1 LRSKLNYTE
10 AVTVLI
16 VILIGIIIGI
26 SVYNNEDIIVLKTV
40 NDVKI
45 EDTIIEDSNKTE
57 IIVDSDV
64 INNKDQESESGNGEA
79 KENNNEVIEEVT
91 NLPSPKFDL
100 FSIDSSGL
108 ATIAGKGLAGQDL
121 EIVLDGQVIAVVIP
135 DDNGEFAIILDL
147 GISNN
152 PRSLVLRSRHKD
164 GREIVSD
171 ETVLIT
177 PILETDEQDKNIIV
191 AEDSSD
197 ANSDKPKV
205 DENNNADEPKVDENN
220 NADEPK
226 VDEDNNADEPKKVD
240 ENNNA
245 DEKEDATK
253 TNEGNKKETV
263 ESNELDT
270 SNVSVAIVSS
280 KDLKVISPAVQK
292 NAPRVSDVIIDA
304 ISYDA
309 EGEVLLSGRGVE
321 DQHIRIYVDNKPIKT
336 RSIEADGTW
345 SMDLQE
351 IDAGVYILRIDQ
363 LDSDG
368 VVTSR
373 TETPFQKE
381 TTEVAKKMAALA
393 NNEVTDST
401 PRIGIGLSTVIIQPG
416 YTLWAVA
423 RKTYGFGIQYVRI
436 YHANK
441 DQIRD
446 PDLIYPGQIFKLPE

>member
-1 LRSKLNYTE
+1 MRSKLNYTE

-57 IIVDSDV
+57 IIVDSDA
-64 INNKDQESESGNGEA
+64 INNKDVESENGNGEV
-79 KENNNEVIEEVT
+79 KENNNEVVEEVT

-147 GISNN
+147 GISNK

-164 GREIVSD
+164 GREVVSD

-191 AEDSSD
+191 AEESSD

-205 DENNNADEPKVDENN
+205 EENNHEDEQQKNIIVAEESSDTVLDEPKVDENN
-220 NADEPK
+220 
-226 VDEDNNADEPKKVD
+226 DEDTIEINSLN
-240 ENNNA
+240 
-245 DEKEDATK
+245 K
-253 TNEGNKKETV
+253 TETV
-263 ESNELDT
+263 ESKELDT

-280 KDLKVISPAVQK
+280 KDLKVISPAVQT
-292 NAPRVSDVIIDA
+292 NAPKVSDVIIDA

-309 EGEVLLSGRGVE
+309 EGEVLLSGRGVV
-321 DQHIRIYVDNKPIKT
+321 DQHIRIYVDNKPVKT

-381 TTEVAKKMAALA
+381 TNQVAKQMAALA
-393 NNEVTDST
+393 NNEVADST
-401 PRIGIGLSTVIIQPG
+401 PQIGIGLSTVIIQPG

>member
-1 LRSKLNYTE
+1 MRSKLNYTE

-45 EDTIIEDSNKTE
+45 DDTIIEDSNKTE
-57 IIVDSDV
+57 IIVDSDA
-64 INNKDQESESGNGEA
+64 INNKDVEYEIGSGEV
-79 KENNNEVIEEVT
+79 KENNNEVVEEVT

-147 GISNN
+147 GISNK

-164 GREIVSD
+164 GREVVSD

-191 AEDSSD
+191 AEESSD

-205 DENNNADEPKVDENN
+205 EENNHEDEQQKNIIVAEESSDTVLDEPKVDENN
-220 NADEPK
+220 
-226 VDEDNNADEPKKVD
+226 DEDTIEINSLNN
-240 ENNNA
+240 
-245 DEKEDATK
+245 T
-253 TNEGNKKETV
+253 ETL
-263 ESNELDT
+263 ESKELDT

-280 KDLKVISPAVQK
+280 KDLKVISPAVQT
-292 NAPRVSDVIIDA
+292 NAPKVSDVIIDA

-309 EGEVLLSGRGVE
+309 EGEVLLSGRGVV
-321 DQHIRIYVDNKPIKT
+321 DQHIRIYVDNKPVKT

-381 TTEVAKKMAALA
+381 TNQVAKQMAALA
-393 NNEVTDST
+393 NNEVADST
-401 PRIGIGLSTVIIQPG
+401 PQIGIGLSTVIIQPG

-423 RKTYGFGIQYVRI
+423 RKTYGFGMQYVRI

>member
-1 LRSKLNYTE
+1 LRNKLNYTE

-16 VILIGIIIGI
+16 VILIGIIIGF
-26 SVYNNEDIIVLKTV
+26 SVYNNDETTVLKIL
-40 NDVKI
+40 NDVTI
-45 EDTIIEDSNKTE
+45 EDKVIEDGDKAE
-57 IIVDSDV
+57 ITVDSKA
-64 INNKDQESESGNGEA
+64 INNENVEAESVNVKA
-79 KENNNEVIEEVT
+79 KENSNEVIDEVT
-91 NLPSPKFDL
+91 DLPFPQFDL

-121 EIVLDGQVIAVVIP
+121 EIVLDGQVIAAVIP
-135 DDNGEFAIILDL
+135 DKNGEFAIILDL
-147 GISNN
+147 GISNK
-152 PRSLVLRSRHKD
+152 PRSLILRSRHRD
-164 GREIVSD
+164 GREAVS
-171 ETVLIT
+171 EEIVLIT

-191 AEDSSD
+191 AEESSVV
-197 ANSDKPKV
+197 NLDKSTV
-205 DENNNADEPKVDENN
+205 DENNNEDEQ
-220 NADEPK
+220 
-226 VDEDNNADEPKKVD
+226 
-240 ENNNA
+240 
-245 DEKEDATK
+245 EDATK
-253 TNEGNKKETV
+253 INTVNKKETV
-263 ESNELDT
+263 QSNELDS

-304 ISYDA
+304 ISYDT

-381 TTEVAKKMAALA
+381 TSEIAKQMAALA
-393 NNEVTDST
+393 NSEVTDSA
-401 PRIGIGLSTVIIQPG
+401 PRIGIGLSTVVIQPG

-423 RKTYGFGIQYVRI
+423 RKTYGFGMQYVRI

>member
-1 LRSKLNYTE
+1 MEYEN
-10 AVTVLI
+10 
-16 VILIGIIIGI
+16 G
-26 SVYNNEDIIVLKTV
+26 
-40 NDVKI
+40 
-45 EDTIIEDSNKTE
+45 
-57 IIVDSDV
+57 
-64 INNKDQESESGNGEA
+64 SGEV
-79 KENNNEVIEEVT
+79 KENNNEVVEEVT

-147 GISNN
+147 GISNK

-164 GREIVSD
+164 GREVVSD

-191 AEDSSD
+191 AEESSD
-197 ANSDKPKV
+197 TVLDKPKV
-205 DENNNADEPKVDENN
+205 DENN
-220 NADEPK
+220 
-226 VDEDNNADEPKKVD
+226 DEDTIEINSLNN
-240 ENNNA
+240 
-245 DEKEDATK
+245 T
-253 TNEGNKKETV
+253 ETV
-263 ESNELDT
+263 ESKELDT

-280 KDLKVISPAVQK
+280 KDLKVISPAVQTNDPK
-292 NAPRVSDVIIDA
+292 VSDVIIDA

-309 EGEVLLSGRGVE
+309 EGEVLLSGRGVV
-321 DQHIRIYVDNKPIKT
+321 DQHIRIYVDNKPVKT

-381 TTEVAKKMAALA
+381 TNQVAKQMAALA
-393 NNEVTDST
+393 NNEVADST
-401 PRIGIGLSTVIIQPG
+401 PQIGIGLSTVIIQPG

>member
-1 LRSKLNYTE
+1 LRNKLNYTE

-16 VILIGIIIGI
+16 VILIGIIIGF
-26 SVYNNEDIIVLKTV
+26 SVYNNDEVTVLKTL
-40 NDVKI
+40 NDVTI
-45 EDTIIEDSNKTE
+45 EDKVIEDGNKAE
-57 IIVDSDV
+57 ITVDSKA
-64 INNKDQESESGNGEA
+64 INNENVEAESVNVKA
-79 KENNNEVIEEVT
+79 KENSNEVIEEVT
-91 NLPSPKFDL
+91 DLPFPQFDL
-100 FSIDSSGL
+100 FSIDLSGL
-108 ATIAGKGLAGQDL
+108 ATIAGKGLAGL
-121 EIVLDGQVIAVVIP
+121 I
-135 DDNGEFAIILDL
+135 
-147 GISNN
+147 
-152 PRSLVLRSRHKD
+152 LRSRHRD
-164 GREIVSD
+164 GREAVS
-171 ETVLIT
+171 EEIVLIT

-191 AEDSSD
+191 AEESSVV
-197 ANSDKPKV
+197 NLDKSKV
-205 DENNNADEPKVDENN
+205 DENNNEDEQ
-220 NADEPK
+220 
-226 VDEDNNADEPKKVD
+226 
-240 ENNNA
+240 
-245 DEKEDATK
+245 EDATK
-253 TNEGNKKETV
+253 INTVNKKETI

-280 KDLKVISPAVQK
+280 KDLKVISPALQK

-304 ISYDA
+304 ISYDT

-381 TTEVAKKMAALA
+381 TSEIAKQMAALA
-393 NNEVTDST
+393 NSEVTDSA
-401 PRIGIGLSTVIIQPG
+401 PRIGIGLSTVVIQPG

-423 RKTYGFGIQYVRI
+423 RKTYGFGMQYVRI

>member
-1 LRSKLNYTE
+1 MRSKLNYTE

-16 VILIGIIIGI
+16 VVLIGIIIGI

-57 IIVDSDV
+57 IIVDSDA
-64 INNKDQESESGNGEA
+64 INNKDVESENGNGEV
-79 KENNNEVIEEVT
+79 KENNNEVVEEVT

-147 GISNN
+147 GISNK

-164 GREIVSD
+164 GREVVSD

-191 AEDSSD
+191 AEESSD
-197 ANSDKPKV
+197 ANPDKPKVEENNDEDEQHKNIIVAEESSDTVLDKPKV
-205 DENNNADEPKVDENN
+205 DENN
-220 NADEPK
+220 
-226 VDEDNNADEPKKVD
+226 DEDTIEINSLN
-240 ENNNA
+240 
-245 DEKEDATK
+245 K
-253 TNEGNKKETV
+253 TETV
-263 ESNELDT
+263 ESKELDT

-280 KDLKVISPAVQK
+280 KDLKVISPAVQT
-292 NAPRVSDVIIDA
+292 NAPKVSDVIIDA

-309 EGEVLLSGRGVE
+309 EGEVLLSGRGVV
-321 DQHIRIYVDNKPIKT
+321 DQHIRIYVDNKPVKT

-381 TTEVAKKMAALA
+381 TNQVAKQMAALA
-393 NNEVTDST
+393 NNEVADST
-401 PRIGIGLSTVIIQPG
+401 PQIGIGLSTVIIQPG

>member
-1 LRSKLNYTE
+1 MRSKLNYTE

-57 IIVDSDV
+57 IIVDSDA
-64 INNKDQESESGNGEA
+64 INNKDVESENGSGEV
-79 KENNNEVIEEVT
+79 KENNNEVVEEVT

-147 GISNN
+147 GISNK

-164 GREIVSD
+164 GREVVSD

-191 AEDSSD
+191 AEESSD
-197 ANSDKPKV
+197 TV
-205 DENNNADEPKVDENN
+205 LDEPKVDENN
-220 NADEPK
+220 
-226 VDEDNNADEPKKVD
+226 DEDTIEINSLN
-240 ENNNA
+240 
-245 DEKEDATK
+245 K
-253 TNEGNKKETV
+253 TETV
-263 ESNELDT
+263 ESKELDT

-280 KDLKVISPAVQK
+280 KDLKVISPAVQT
-292 NAPRVSDVIIDA
+292 NAPKVSDVIIDA

-309 EGEVLLSGRGVE
+309 EGEVLLSGRGVV
-321 DQHIRIYVDNKPIKT
+321 DQHIRIYVDNKPVKT

-381 TTEVAKKMAALA
+381 TNQVAKQMAALA
-393 NNEVTDST
+393 NNEVADST
-401 PRIGIGLSTVIIQPG
+401 PQIGIGLSTVIIQPG

>member
-1 LRSKLNYTE
+1 MRSKLNYTE

-152 PRSLVLRSRHKD
+152 PRSLVLRSSLKD

-191 AEDSSD
+191 AEESSD
-197 ANSDKPKV
+197 TVLDKPKV
-205 DENNNADEPKVDENN
+205 DENNDE
-220 NADEPK
+220 
-226 VDEDNNADEPKKVD
+226 
-240 ENNNA
+240 
-245 DEKEDATK
+245 DEKEDAAKINSLNK
-253 TNEGNKKETV
+253 TETV
-263 ESNELDT
+263 ESKELDT

-280 KDLKVISPAVQK
+280 KDLKVISPAVQT
-292 NAPRVSDVIIDA
+292 NAPKVSDVIIDA

-321 DQHIRIYVDNKPIKT
+321 DQHIRIYVDNKPVKT

-381 TTEVAKKMAALA
+381 TNQVAKQMAALA
-393 NNEVTDST
+393 NNEVADST
-401 PRIGIGLSTVIIQPG
+401 PQIGIGLSTVIIQPG

>member
-1 LRSKLNYTE
+1 MRSKLNYTE

-45 EDTIIEDSNKTE
+45 EDTIIEDDNKTE
-57 IIVDSDV
+57 IIMDSDA

-152 PRSLVLRSRHKD
+152 PRSLVLRSSLKD

-205 DENNNADEPKVDENN
+205 DENNNADE
-220 NADEPK
+220 
-226 VDEDNNADEPKKVD
+226 
-240 ENNNA
+240 
-245 DEKEDATK
+245 KEDATK
-253 TNEGNKKETV
+253 TNEVNKKETV

-321 DQHIRIYVDNKPIKT
+321 DQHIRIYVDNKPVKT

-381 TTEVAKKMAALA
+381 TNQVAKQMAALA
-393 NNEVTDST
+393 NNEVADST
-401 PRIGIGLSTVIIQPG
+401 PQIGIGLSTVIIQPG

>member
-1 LRSKLNYTE
+1 MRSKLNYTE

-45 EDTIIEDSNKTE
+45 DDTIIEDSNKTE
-57 IIVDSDV
+57 IIVDSDA
-64 INNKDQESESGNGEA
+64 INNKDVESENGSGEV
-79 KENNNEVIEEVT
+79 KENNNEVVEEVT

-147 GISNN
+147 GISNK

-164 GREIVSD
+164 GREVVSD

-177 PILETDEQDKNIIV
+177 PILVTDEQDKNIIV
-191 AEDSSD
+191 AEESSD

-205 DENNNADEPKVDENN
+205 EENNHEDEQQKNIIVAEESSDTVLDEPKVDENN
-220 NADEPK
+220 
-226 VDEDNNADEPKKVD
+226 DEDTIEINSLNN
-240 ENNNA
+240 
-245 DEKEDATK
+245 T
-253 TNEGNKKETV
+253 ETL
-263 ESNELDT
+263 ESKELDT

-280 KDLKVISPAVQK
+280 KDLKVISPAVQT
-292 NAPRVSDVIIDA
+292 NAPKVSDVIIDA

-309 EGEVLLSGRGVE
+309 EGEVLLSGRGVV
-321 DQHIRIYVDNKPIKT
+321 DQHIRIYVDNKPVKT

-381 TTEVAKKMAALA
+381 TNQVAKQMAALA
-393 NNEVTDST
+393 NNEVADST
-401 PRIGIGLSTVIIQPG
+401 PQIGIGLSTVIIQPG

-423 RKTYGFGIQYVRI
+423 RKTYGFGMQYVRI

>member
-1 LRSKLNYTE
+1 MRSKLNYTE

-16 VILIGIIIGI
+16 VILIGIIICI

-45 EDTIIEDSNKTE
+45 DDTIIEDSNKTE
-57 IIVDSDV
+57 IMVDSDA
-64 INNKDQESESGNGEA
+64 INNKDVESENGSGEV
-79 KENNNEVIEEVT
+79 KENNNEVVEEVT

-147 GISNN
+147 GISNK

-164 GREIVSD
+164 GREVVSD

-191 AEDSSD
+191 AEESSD

-205 DENNNADEPKVDENN
+205 EENNHEDEQQKNIIVAEESSDTVLDKPKVDENN
-220 NADEPK
+220 
-226 VDEDNNADEPKKVD
+226 DEDTIEINSLN
-240 ENNNA
+240 
-245 DEKEDATK
+245 K
-253 TNEGNKKETV
+253 TETV
-263 ESNELDT
+263 ESKELDT

-280 KDLKVISPAVQK
+280 KDLKVISPAVQT
-292 NAPRVSDVIIDA
+292 NAPKVSDVIIDA

-309 EGEVLLSGRGVE
+309 EGEVLLSGRGVV
-321 DQHIRIYVDNKPIKT
+321 DQHIRIYVDNKPVKT

-381 TTEVAKKMAALA
+381 TNQVAKQMAALA
-393 NNEVTDST
+393 NNEVADST
-401 PRIGIGLSTVIIQPG
+401 PQIGIGLSTVIIQPG

>member
-1 LRSKLNYTE
+1 MRSKLNYTE

-57 IIVDSDV
+57 IIVDSDA
-64 INNKDQESESGNGEA
+64 INNKDVESENGNGEV
-79 KENNNEVIEEVT
+79 KENNNEVVEEVT

-121 EIVLDGQVIAVVIP
+121 EIVLGGQVIAVVIP

-147 GISNN
+147 GISNK

-164 GREIVSD
+164 GREVVSD

-191 AEDSSD
+191 AEESSD
-197 ANSDKPKV
+197 ANSDKSKVEENNDEDEQHKNIIVAEESSDTVLDKPKV
-205 DENNNADEPKVDENN
+205 DENN
-220 NADEPK
+220 
-226 VDEDNNADEPKKVD
+226 DEDTIEINSLN
-240 ENNNA
+240 
-245 DEKEDATK
+245 K
-253 TNEGNKKETV
+253 TETV
-263 ESNELDT
+263 ESKELDT

-280 KDLKVISPAVQK
+280 KDLKVISPAVQT
-292 NAPRVSDVIIDA
+292 NAPKVSDVIIDA

-309 EGEVLLSGRGVE
+309 EGEVLLSGRGVV
-321 DQHIRIYVDNKPIKT
+321 DQHIRIYVDNKPVKT

-381 TTEVAKKMAALA
+381 TNQVAKQMAALA
-393 NNEVTDST
+393 NNEVADST
-401 PRIGIGLSTVIIQPG
+401 PQIGIGLSTVIIQPG

>member
-1 LRSKLNYTE
+1 MRNKLNYTE

-16 VILIGIIIGI
+16 VILIGIIIGF
-26 SVYNNEDIIVLKTV
+26 SVYNNDETTVLKIL
-40 NDVKI
+40 NDVTI
-45 EDTIIEDSNKTE
+45 EDKVIEDGDKAE
-57 IIVDSDV
+57 ITVDSKA
-64 INNKDQESESGNGEA
+64 INNENVEAESVNVKA
-79 KENNNEVIEEVT
+79 KENSSEVIEEVT
-91 NLPSPKFDL
+91 DLPFTQFDL

-121 EIVLDGQVIAVVIP
+121 EIVLDGQVIAAVIP
-135 DDNGEFAIILDL
+135 DKNGEFAIILDL
-147 GISNN
+147 GISNK
-152 PRSLVLRSRHKD
+152 PRSLILRSRHRD
-164 GREIVSD
+164 GREAVS
-171 ETVLIT
+171 EEIVLIT

-191 AEDSSD
+191 AEESSVV
-197 ANSDKPKV
+197 NLDKSTV
-205 DENNNADEPKVDENN
+205 DENNNEDEQ
-220 NADEPK
+220 
-226 VDEDNNADEPKKVD
+226 
-240 ENNNA
+240 
-245 DEKEDATK
+245 EDATK
-253 TNEGNKKETV
+253 INTVNKKETV
-263 ESNELDT
+263 QSNELDS

-304 ISYDA
+304 ISYDT

-381 TTEVAKKMAALA
+381 TSEIAKQMAALA
-393 NNEVTDST
+393 NSEVTDSA
-401 PRIGIGLSTVIIQPG
+401 PRIGIGLSTVVIQPG

-423 RKTYGFGIQYVRI
+423 RKTYGFGMQYVRI

>member
-1 LRSKLNYTE
+1 MRSKLNYTE

-45 EDTIIEDSNKTE
+45 DDTIIEDSNKTE
-57 IIVDSDV
+57 MIVDSDD
-64 INNKDQESESGNGEA
+64 INNKDVESENGNGEV
-79 KENNNEVIEEVT
+79 KGNNNEVVEEVT

-147 GISNN
+147 GISNK

-164 GREIVSD
+164 GREVVSD

-191 AEDSSD
+191 AEESSD

-205 DENNNADEPKVDENN
+205 EENNHEDEQQKNIIVAEESSDTVLDEPKVDENN
-220 NADEPK
+220 
-226 VDEDNNADEPKKVD
+226 DEDTIEINSLN
-240 ENNNA
+240 
-245 DEKEDATK
+245 K
-253 TNEGNKKETV
+253 TETV
-263 ESNELDT
+263 ESKELDT

-280 KDLKVISPAVQK
+280 KDLKVISPAVQT
-292 NAPRVSDVIIDA
+292 NAPKVSDVIIDA

-309 EGEVLLSGRGVE
+309 EGEVLLSGRGVV
-321 DQHIRIYVDNKPIKT
+321 DQHIRIYVDNKPVKT

-381 TTEVAKKMAALA
+381 TNQVAKQMAALA
-393 NNEVTDST
+393 NNEVADST
-401 PRIGIGLSTVIIQPG
+401 PQIGIGLSTVIIQPG

>member
-1 LRSKLNYTE
+1 MRSKLNYTE

-57 IIVDSDV
+57 IIVDSDA
-64 INNKDQESESGNGEA
+64 INNKDVESESGNGEV
-79 KENNNEVIEEVT
+79 KENNNEVVEEVT

-147 GISNN
+147 GISNK

-164 GREIVSD
+164 GREVVSD

-191 AEDSSD
+191 AEESSD

-205 DENNNADEPKVDENN
+205 EENNHEDEQQKNIIVAEESSDTVLDEPKVDENN
-220 NADEPK
+220 
-226 VDEDNNADEPKKVD
+226 DEDTIEINSLNN
-240 ENNNA
+240 
-245 DEKEDATK
+245 T
-253 TNEGNKKETV
+253 ETL
-263 ESNELDT
+263 ESKELDT

-280 KDLKVISPAVQK
+280 KDLKVISPAVQT
-292 NAPRVSDVIIDA
+292 NAPKVSDVIIDA

-309 EGEVLLSGRGVE
+309 EGEVLLSGRGVV
-321 DQHIRIYVDNKPIKT
+321 DQHIRIYVDNKPVKT

-381 TTEVAKKMAALA
+381 TNQVAKQMAALA
-393 NNEVTDST
+393 NNEVADST
-401 PRIGIGLSTVIIQPG
+401 PQIGIGLSTVIIQPG

-423 RKTYGFGIQYVRI
+423 RKTYGFGMQYVRI

>member
-1 LRSKLNYTE
+1 MRSKLNYTE

-57 IIVDSDV
+57 IIVDSDA
-64 INNKDQESESGNGEA
+64 INNKDVESESGNGEV
-79 KENNNEVIEEVT
+79 KENNNEVVEEVT

-147 GISNN
+147 GISNK

-164 GREIVSD
+164 GREVVSD

-177 PILETDEQDKNIIV
+177 PILETDELDRNIIVAEESSDANPDKPKVEENNDEDEQHKNIIV
-191 AEDSSD
+191 AEESSD
-197 ANSDKPKV
+197 TVLDKPKV
-205 DENNNADEPKVDENN
+205 DENN
-220 NADEPK
+220 
-226 VDEDNNADEPKKVD
+226 DEDTIEINSLN
-240 ENNNA
+240 
-245 DEKEDATK
+245 K
-253 TNEGNKKETV
+253 TETV
-263 ESNELDT
+263 ESKELDT

-280 KDLKVISPAVQK
+280 KDLKVISPAVQT
-292 NAPRVSDVIIDA
+292 NAPKVSDVIIDA

-309 EGEVLLSGRGVE
+309 EGEVLLSGRGVV
-321 DQHIRIYVDNKPIKT
+321 DQHIRIYVDNKPVKT

-381 TTEVAKKMAALA
+381 TNQVAKQMAALA
-393 NNEVTDST
+393 NNEVADST
-401 PRIGIGLSTVIIQPG
+401 PQIGIGLSTVIIQPG

>member
-45 EDTIIEDSNKTE
+45 EDTIIEDDNKTE
-57 IIVDSDV
+57 IIMDSDA

-152 PRSLVLRSRHKD
+152 PRSLVLRSSLKD

-191 AEDSSD
+191 AEESSVV
-197 ANSDKPKV
+197 NLDKSKV
-205 DENNNADEPKVDENN
+205 DENNNEDEQ
-220 NADEPK
+220 
-226 VDEDNNADEPKKVD
+226 
-240 ENNNA
+240 
-245 DEKEDATK
+245 EDATK
-253 TNEGNKKETV
+253 INDGK
-263 ESNELDT
+263 
-270 SNVSVAIVSS
+270 
-280 KDLKVISPAVQK
+280 QK
-292 NAPRVSDVIIDA
+292 
-304 ISYDA
+304 
-309 EGEVLLSGRGVE
+309 
-321 DQHIRIYVDNKPIKT
+321 
-336 RSIEADGTW
+336 
-345 SMDLQE
+345 
-351 IDAGVYILRIDQ
+351 
-363 LDSDG
+363 
-368 VVTSR
+368 
-373 TETPFQKE
+373 
-381 TTEVAKKMAALA
+381 
-393 NNEVTDST
+393 
-401 PRIGIGLSTVIIQPG
+401 
-416 YTLWAVA
+416 
-423 RKTYGFGIQYVRI
+423 
-436 YHANK
+436 
-441 DQIRD
+441 RD
-446 PDLIYPGQIFKLPE
+446 C

>member
-1 LRSKLNYTE
+1 LRNKLNYTE

-16 VILIGIIIGI
+16 VILIGIIIGF
-26 SVYNNEDIIVLKTV
+26 SVYNNDETTVLKTL
-40 NDVKI
+40 NDVTI
-45 EDTIIEDSNKTE
+45 EDKVIEDGDKAE
-57 IIVDSDV
+57 ITVDSKA
-64 INNKDQESESGNGEA
+64 INNENVEAESVNVKA
-79 KENNNEVIEEVT
+79 KENSNEVIDEVT
-91 NLPSPKFDL
+91 DLPFPQFDL

-121 EIVLDGQVIAVVIP
+121 EIVLDGQVIAAVIP
-135 DDNGEFAIILDL
+135 DKNGEFAIILDL
-147 GISNN
+147 GISNK
-152 PRSLVLRSRHKD
+152 PRSLILRSRHRD
-164 GREIVSD
+164 GREAVS
-171 ETVLIT
+171 EEIVLIT

-191 AEDSSD
+191 AEESSVV
-197 ANSDKPKV
+197 NLDKSTV
-205 DENNNADEPKVDENN
+205 DENNNEDEQ
-220 NADEPK
+220 
-226 VDEDNNADEPKKVD
+226 
-240 ENNNA
+240 
-245 DEKEDATK
+245 EDATK
-253 TNEGNKKETV
+253 INTVNKKETV
-263 ESNELDT
+263 QSNELDS

-304 ISYDA
+304 ISYDT

-381 TTEVAKKMAALA
+381 TSEIAKQMAALA
-393 NNEVTDST
+393 NSEVTDSA
-401 PRIGIGLSTVIIQPG
+401 PRIGIGLSTVVIQPG

-423 RKTYGFGIQYVRI
+423 RKTYGFGMQYVRI

>member
-1 LRSKLNYTE
+1 MRSKLNYTE

-57 IIVDSDV
+57 IIVDSDA
-64 INNKDQESESGNGEA
+64 INNKDVEYENGSGEV
-79 KENNNEVIEEVT
+79 KENNNEVVEEVT

-147 GISNN
+147 GISNK

-164 GREIVSD
+164 GREVVSD

-191 AEDSSD
+191 AEESSD

-205 DENNNADEPKVDENN
+205 EENNHEDEQQKNIIVAEESSDTVLDEPKVDENN
-220 NADEPK
+220 
-226 VDEDNNADEPKKVD
+226 DEDTIEINSLN
-240 ENNNA
+240 
-245 DEKEDATK
+245 K
-253 TNEGNKKETV
+253 TETV
-263 ESNELDT
+263 ESEELDT

-280 KDLKVISPAVQK
+280 KDLKVISPAVQT
-292 NAPRVSDVIIDA
+292 NAPKVSDVIIDA

-309 EGEVLLSGRGVE
+309 EGEVLLSGRGVV
-321 DQHIRIYVDNKPIKT
+321 DQHIRIYVDNKPVKT

-381 TTEVAKKMAALA
+381 TNQVAKQMAALA
-393 NNEVTDST
+393 NNEVADST
-401 PRIGIGLSTVIIQPG
+401 PQIGIGLSTVIIQPG

-423 RKTYGFGIQYVRI
+423 RKTYGFGMQYVRI

>member
-1 LRSKLNYTE
+1 MRSKLNYTE

-57 IIVDSDV
+57 IIVDSDA
-64 INNKDQESESGNGEA
+64 INNKDVESENGNGEV
-79 KENNNEVIEEVT
+79 KENNNEVVEEVT

-147 GISNN
+147 GISNK

-164 GREIVSD
+164 GREVVSD

-191 AEDSSD
+191 AEESSD

-205 DENNNADEPKVDENN
+205 EENNHEDEQQKNIIVAEESSDTVLDEPKVDKNN
-220 NADEPK
+220 
-226 VDEDNNADEPKKVD
+226 DEDTIEINSLN
-240 ENNNA
+240 
-245 DEKEDATK
+245 K
-253 TNEGNKKETV
+253 TETV
-263 ESNELDT
+263 ESKELDT

-280 KDLKVISPAVQK
+280 KDLKVISPAVQT
-292 NAPRVSDVIIDA
+292 NAPKVSDVIIDA

-309 EGEVLLSGRGVE
+309 EGEVLLSGRGVV
-321 DQHIRIYVDNKPIKT
+321 DQHIRIYVDNKPVKT

-381 TTEVAKKMAALA
+381 TNQVAKQMAALA
-393 NNEVTDST
+393 NNEVADST
-401 PRIGIGLSTVIIQPG
+401 PQIGIGLSTVIIQPG

>member
-1 LRSKLNYTE
+1 MRNKLNYTE

-16 VILIGIIIGI
+16 VILIGIIIGF
-26 SVYNNEDIIVLKTV
+26 SVYNNDETTVLKIL
-40 NDVKI
+40 NDVTI
-45 EDTIIEDSNKTE
+45 EDKVIEDGDKAE
-57 IIVDSDV
+57 ITVDSKA
-64 INNKDQESESGNGEA
+64 INNENVEAESVNVKA
-79 KENNNEVIEEVT
+79 KENSNEVIDEVT
-91 NLPSPKFDL
+91 DLPFPQFDL

-121 EIVLDGQVIAVVIP
+121 EIVLDGQVIAAVIP
-135 DDNGEFAIILDL
+135 DKNGEFAIILDL
-147 GISNN
+147 GISNK
-152 PRSLVLRSRHKD
+152 PRSLILRSRHRD
-164 GREIVSD
+164 GREAVS
-171 ETVLIT
+171 EEIVLIT

-191 AEDSSD
+191 AEESSVV
-197 ANSDKPKV
+197 NLDKSTV
-205 DENNNADEPKVDENN
+205 DENNNEDEQ
-220 NADEPK
+220 
-226 VDEDNNADEPKKVD
+226 
-240 ENNNA
+240 
-245 DEKEDATK
+245 EDATK
-253 TNEGNKKETV
+253 INTVNKKETV
-263 ESNELDT
+263 QSNELDS

-304 ISYDA
+304 ISYDTD
-309 EGEVLLSGRGVE
+309 GEVLLSGRGVE

-381 TTEVAKKMAALA
+381 TSEIAKQMAALA
-393 NNEVTDST
+393 NSEVTDSA
-401 PRIGIGLSTVIIQPG
+401 PRIGIGLSTVVIQPG

-423 RKTYGFGIQYVRI
+423 RKTYGFGMQYVRI

>member
-1 LRSKLNYTE
+1 MRSKLNYTE

-57 IIVDSDV
+57 IIVDSDA
-64 INNKDQESESGNGEA
+64 INNKDVESESGNGEV
-79 KENNNEVIEEVT
+79 KENNNEVVEEVT

-147 GISNN
+147 GISNK

-164 GREIVSD
+164 GREVVSD

-191 AEDSSD
+191 AEESSD

-205 DENNNADEPKVDENN
+205 EENNHEDEQQKNIIVAEESSDTVLDKPKVDENN
-220 NADEPK
+220 N
-226 VDEDNNADEPKKVD
+226 EDTIEINSLN
-240 ENNNA
+240 
-245 DEKEDATK
+245 K
-253 TNEGNKKETV
+253 TETV
-263 ESNELDT
+263 ESKELDT

-280 KDLKVISPAVQK
+280 KDLKVISPAVQT
-292 NAPRVSDVIIDA
+292 NAPKVSDVIIDA

-309 EGEVLLSGRGVE
+309 EGEVLLSGRGVV
-321 DQHIRIYVDNKPIKT
+321 DQHIRIYVDNKPVKT

-381 TTEVAKKMAALA
+381 TNQVAKQMAALA
-393 NNEVTDST
+393 NNEVADST
-401 PRIGIGLSTVIIQPG
+401 PQIGIGLSTVIIQPG

-423 RKTYGFGIQYVRI
+423 RKTYGFGMQYVRI

>member
-1 LRSKLNYTE
+1 MRSKLNYTE

-45 EDTIIEDSNKTE
+45 DDTIIEDSNKTE
-57 IIVDSDV
+57 IIVDSDA
-64 INNKDQESESGNGEA
+64 INNKDVESESGNGEV
-79 KENNNEVIEEVT
+79 KENNNEVVEEVT

-147 GISNN
+147 GISNK

-164 GREIVSD
+164 GREVVSD

-191 AEDSSD
+191 AEESSD

-205 DENNNADEPKVDENN
+205 EENNHEDEQQKNIIVAEESSDTVLDEPKVDENN
-220 NADEPK
+220 
-226 VDEDNNADEPKKVD
+226 DEDTIEINSLNN
-240 ENNNA
+240 
-245 DEKEDATK
+245 T
-253 TNEGNKKETV
+253 ETL
-263 ESNELDT
+263 ESKELDT

-280 KDLKVISPAVQK
+280 KDLKVISPAVQT
-292 NAPRVSDVIIDA
+292 NAPKVSDVIIDA

-309 EGEVLLSGRGVE
+309 EGEVLLSGRGVV
-321 DQHIRIYVDNKPIKT
+321 DQHIRIYVDNKPVKT

-381 TTEVAKKMAALA
+381 TNQVAKQMAALA
-393 NNEVTDST
+393 NNEVADST
-401 PRIGIGLSTVIIQPG
+401 PQIGIGLSTVIIQPG

-423 RKTYGFGIQYVRI
+423 RKTYGFGMQYVRI

>member
-1 LRSKLNYTE
+1 
-10 AVTVLI
+10 
-16 VILIGIIIGI
+16 
-26 SVYNNEDIIVLKTV
+26 
-40 NDVKI
+40 
-45 EDTIIEDSNKTE
+45 
-57 IIVDSDV
+57 
-64 INNKDQESESGNGEA
+64 
-79 KENNNEVIEEVT
+79 
-91 NLPSPKFDL
+91 
-100 FSIDSSGL
+100 L

-121 EIVLDGQVIAVVIP
+121 EIVLDGQVIAAVIP
-135 DDNGEFAIILDL
+135 DKNGEFAIILDL
-147 GISNN
+147 GISNK
-152 PRSLVLRSRHKD
+152 PRSLILRSRHRD
-164 GREIVSD
+164 GREAVS
-171 ETVLIT
+171 EEIVLIT

-191 AEDSSD
+191 AEESSVV
-197 ANSDKPKV
+197 NLDKSTV
-205 DENNNADEPKVDENN
+205 DENNNEDEQ
-220 NADEPK
+220 
-226 VDEDNNADEPKKVD
+226 
-240 ENNNA
+240 
-245 DEKEDATK
+245 EDATK
-253 TNEGNKKETV
+253 INTVNKKETV
-263 ESNELDT
+263 QSNELDS

-304 ISYDA
+304 ISYDT

-381 TTEVAKKMAALA
+381 TSEIAKQMAALA
-393 NNEVTDST
+393 NSEVTDSA
-401 PRIGIGLSTVIIQPG
+401 PRIGIGLSTVVIQPG

-423 RKTYGFGIQYVRI
+423 RKTYGFGMQYVRI

>member
-1 LRSKLNYTE
+1 MRSKLNYTE

-45 EDTIIEDSNKTE
+45 DDTIIEDSNKTE
-57 IIVDSDV
+57 IIVDSDA
-64 INNKDQESESGNGEA
+64 INNKDVEYENGSGEV
-79 KENNNEVIEEVT
+79 KENNNEVVEEVT

-147 GISNN
+147 GISNK

-164 GREIVSD
+164 GREVVSD

-177 PILETDEQDKNIIV
+177 PILETGEQDKNIIV
-191 AEDSSD
+191 AEESSD
-197 ANSDKPKV
+197 TV
-205 DENNNADEPKVDENN
+205 LDEPKVDENN
-220 NADEPK
+220 
-226 VDEDNNADEPKKVD
+226 DEDTIEINSL
-240 ENNNA
+240 
-245 DEKEDATK
+245 
-253 TNEGNKKETV
+253 NKIETV
-263 ESNELDT
+263 ESKELDT

-280 KDLKVISPAVQK
+280 KDLKVISPAVQT
-292 NAPRVSDVIIDA
+292 NAPKVSDVIIDA

-309 EGEVLLSGRGVE
+309 EGEVLLSGRGVV
-321 DQHIRIYVDNKPIKT
+321 DQHIRIYVDNKPVKT

-381 TTEVAKKMAALA
+381 TNQVAKQMAALA
-393 NNEVTDST
+393 NNEVADST
-401 PRIGIGLSTVIIQPG
+401 PQIGIGLSTVIIQPG

>member
-1 LRSKLNYTE
+1 MRSKLNYTE

-45 EDTIIEDSNKTE
+45 DDTIIEDSNKTE
-57 IIVDSDV
+57 IIVDSDA
-64 INNKDQESESGNGEA
+64 INNKDVESENGSGEV
-79 KENNNEVIEEVT
+79 KENNNEVVEEVT

-147 GISNN
+147 GISNK

-164 GREIVSD
+164 GREVVSD

-191 AEDSSD
+191 AEESSD
-197 ANSDKPKV
+197 TV
-205 DENNNADEPKVDENN
+205 LDEPKVDENN
-220 NADEPK
+220 
-226 VDEDNNADEPKKVD
+226 DEDTIEINSLNN
-240 ENNNA
+240 
-245 DEKEDATK
+245 T
-253 TNEGNKKETV
+253 ETL
-263 ESNELDT
+263 ESKELDT

-280 KDLKVISPAVQK
+280 KDLKVISPAVQT
-292 NAPRVSDVIIDA
+292 NAPKVSDVIIDA

-309 EGEVLLSGRGVE
+309 EGEVLLSGRGVV
-321 DQHIRIYVDNKPIKT
+321 DQHIRIYVDNKPVKT

-381 TTEVAKKMAALA
+381 TNQVAKQMAALA
-393 NNEVTDST
+393 NNEVADST
-401 PRIGIGLSTVIIQPG
+401 PQIGIGLSTVIIQPG

-423 RKTYGFGIQYVRI
+423 RKTYGFGMQYVRI

>member
-1 LRSKLNYTE
+1 MRSKLNYTE

-57 IIVDSDV
+57 IIVDSDA
-64 INNKDQESESGNGEA
+64 INNKDVESENGNGEV
-79 KENNNEVIEEVT
+79 KENNNEVVEEVA

-147 GISNN
+147 GISNK

-164 GREIVSD
+164 GREVVSD

-191 AEDSSD
+191 AEESSD

-205 DENNNADEPKVDENN
+205 EENNHEDEQQKNIIVAEESSDTVLDEPKVDENN
-220 NADEPK
+220 
-226 VDEDNNADEPKKVD
+226 DEDTIEINSLN
-240 ENNNA
+240 
-245 DEKEDATK
+245 K
-253 TNEGNKKETV
+253 TETV
-263 ESNELDT
+263 ESKELDT

-280 KDLKVISPAVQK
+280 KDLKVISPAVQT
-292 NAPRVSDVIIDA
+292 NAPKVSDVIIDA

-309 EGEVLLSGRGVE
+309 EGEVLLSGRGVV
-321 DQHIRIYVDNKPIKT
+321 DQHIRIYVDNKPVKT

-381 TTEVAKKMAALA
+381 TNQVAKQMAALA
-393 NNEVTDST
+393 NNEVADST
-401 PRIGIGLSTVIIQPG
+401 PQIGIGLSTVIIQPG

>member
-1 LRSKLNYTE
+1 MLQKST
-10 AVTVLI
+10 TV
-16 VILIGIIIGI
+16 
-26 SVYNNEDIIVLKTV
+26 
-40 NDVKI
+40 
-45 EDTIIEDSNKTE
+45 
-57 IIVDSDV
+57 
-64 INNKDQESESGNGEA
+64 
-79 KENNNEVIEEVT
+79 
-91 NLPSPKFDL
+91 
-100 FSIDSSGL
+100 
-108 ATIAGKGLAGQDL
+108 
-121 EIVLDGQVIAVVIP
+121 
-135 DDNGEFAIILDL
+135 
-147 GISNN
+147 
-152 PRSLVLRSRHKD
+152 
-164 GREIVSD
+164 
-171 ETVLIT
+171 
-177 PILETDEQDKNIIV
+177 
-191 AEDSSD
+191 
-197 ANSDKPKV
+197 
-205 DENNNADEPKVDENN
+205 
-220 NADEPK
+220 
-226 VDEDNNADEPKKVD
+226 
-240 ENNNA
+240 
-245 DEKEDATK
+245 
-253 TNEGNKKETV
+253 NKKETV

-381 TTEVAKKMAALA
+381 TSEVAKQMAALA
-393 NNEVTDST
+393 NSEVTDSA
-401 PRIGIGLSTVIIQPG
+401 PRIGIGLSTVVIQPG

>member
-1 LRSKLNYTE
+1 MRSKLNYTE

-45 EDTIIEDSNKTE
+45 DDTIIEDSNKTE
-57 IIVDSDV
+57 IIVDSDA
-64 INNKDQESESGNGEA
+64 INNKDVESENGSGEV
-79 KENNNEVIEEVT
+79 KENNNEVVEEVT

-147 GISNN
+147 GISNK

-164 GREIVSD
+164 GREVVSD

-191 AEDSSD
+191 AEESSD

-205 DENNNADEPKVDENN
+205 EENNHEDEQQKNIIVAEESSDTVLDEPKVDENN
-220 NADEPK
+220 
-226 VDEDNNADEPKKVD
+226 DEDTIEINSLN
-240 ENNNA
+240 
-245 DEKEDATK
+245 K
-253 TNEGNKKETV
+253 TETV
-263 ESNELDT
+263 ESKELDT

-280 KDLKVISPAVQK
+280 KDLKVISPAVQT
-292 NAPRVSDVIIDA
+292 NAPKVSDVIIDA

-309 EGEVLLSGRGVE
+309 EGEVLLSGRGVV
-321 DQHIRIYVDNKPIKT
+321 DQHIRIYVDNKPVKT

-381 TTEVAKKMAALA
+381 TNQVAKQMAALA
-393 NNEVTDST
+393 NNEVADST
-401 PRIGIGLSTVIIQPG
+401 PQIGIGLSTVIIQPG

-423 RKTYGFGIQYVRI
+423 RKTYGFGMQYVRI

>member
-1 LRSKLNYTE
+1 MRSKLNYTE

-57 IIVDSDV
+57 IIVDSDA
-64 INNKDQESESGNGEA
+64 INNKDVESENGSGEV
-79 KENNNEVIEEVT
+79 KENNNEVVEEVT

-147 GISNN
+147 GISNK

-164 GREIVSD
+164 GREVVSD

-191 AEDSSD
+191 AEESSD

-205 DENNNADEPKVDENN
+205 EENNHEDEQQKNIIVAEESSDTVLDKPKVDENN
-220 NADEPK
+220 
-226 VDEDNNADEPKKVD
+226 DEDTIEINSLN
-240 ENNNA
+240 
-245 DEKEDATK
+245 K
-253 TNEGNKKETV
+253 TETV
-263 ESNELDT
+263 ESKELDT

-280 KDLKVISPAVQK
+280 KDLKVISPAVQT
-292 NAPRVSDVIIDA
+292 NAPKVSDVIIDA

-309 EGEVLLSGRGVE
+309 EGEVLLSGRGVV
-321 DQHIRIYVDNKPIKT
+321 DQHIRIYVDNKPVKT

-381 TTEVAKKMAALA
+381 TNQVAKQMAALA
-393 NNEVTDST
+393 NNEVADST
-401 PRIGIGLSTVIIQPG
+401 PQIGIGLSTVIIQPG

-423 RKTYGFGIQYVRI
+423 RKTYGFGMQYVRI

>member
-1 LRSKLNYTE
+1 MRSKLNYTE

-57 IIVDSDV
+57 IIVDSDA
-64 INNKDQESESGNGEA
+64 INNKDVESENGSGEV
-79 KENNNEVIEEVT
+79 KENNNEVVEEVT

-147 GISNN
+147 GISNK

-164 GREIVSD
+164 GREVVSD

-191 AEDSSD
+191 AEESSD

-205 DENNNADEPKVDENN
+205 EENNHEDEQQKNIIVAEESSDAVLDKPKVDENN
-220 NADEPK
+220 N
-226 VDEDNNADEPKKVD
+226 EDTIEINSLN
-240 ENNNA
+240 
-245 DEKEDATK
+245 K
-253 TNEGNKKETV
+253 TETV
-263 ESNELDT
+263 ESKELDT

-280 KDLKVISPAVQK
+280 KDLKVISPAVQT
-292 NAPRVSDVIIDA
+292 NAPKVSDVIIDA

-309 EGEVLLSGRGVE
+309 EGEVLLSGRGVV
-321 DQHIRIYVDNKPIKT
+321 DQHIRIYVDNKPVKT

-368 VVTSR
+368 LVTSR

-381 TTEVAKKMAALA
+381 TNQVAKQMAALA
-393 NNEVTDST
+393 NNEVADST
-401 PRIGIGLSTVIIQPG
+401 PQIGIGLSTVIIQPG

>member
-57 IIVDSDV
+57 IIVDSDA
-64 INNKDQESESGNGEA
+64 INNKDVESENGSGEV
-79 KENNNEVIEEVT
+79 KENNNEVVEEVT

-147 GISNN
+147 GISNK

-164 GREIVSD
+164 GREVVSD

-191 AEDSSD
+191 AEESSD

-205 DENNNADEPKVDENN
+205 EENNHEDEQQKNIIVAEESSDTVLDEPKVDENN
-220 NADEPK
+220 
-226 VDEDNNADEPKKVD
+226 DEDTIEINSLN
-240 ENNNA
+240 
-245 DEKEDATK
+245 K
-253 TNEGNKKETV
+253 TETV
-263 ESNELDT
+263 ESKELDT

-280 KDLKVISPAVQK
+280 KDLKVISPAVQT
-292 NAPRVSDVIIDA
+292 NAPKVSDVIIDA

-309 EGEVLLSGRGVE
+309 EGEVLLSGRGVV
-321 DQHIRIYVDNKPIKT
+321 DQHIRIYVDNKPVKT

-381 TTEVAKKMAALA
+381 TNQVAKQMAALA
-393 NNEVTDST
+393 NNEVADST
-401 PRIGIGLSTVIIQPG
+401 PQIGIGLSTVIIQPG

>member
-1 LRSKLNYTE
+1 MRNKLNYTE

-16 VILIGIIIGI
+16 VILIGIIIGF
-26 SVYNNEDIIVLKTV
+26 SVYNNDETTVLKTL
-40 NDVKI
+40 NDVTI
-45 EDTIIEDSNKTE
+45 EDKVIEDGDKAE
-57 IIVDSDV
+57 ITVDSKA
-64 INNKDQESESGNGEA
+64 INNENVEAESVNVKA
-79 KENNNEVIEEVT
+79 KENSNEVIDEVT
-91 NLPSPKFDL
+91 DLPFPQFDL

-121 EIVLDGQVIAVVIP
+121 EIVLDGQVIAAVIP
-135 DDNGEFAIILDL
+135 DKNGEFAIILDL
-147 GISNN
+147 GISNK
-152 PRSLVLRSRHKD
+152 PRSLILRSRHRD
-164 GREIVSD
+164 GREAVS
-171 ETVLIT
+171 EEIVLIT

-191 AEDSSD
+191 AEESSVV
-197 ANSDKPKV
+197 NLDKSTV
-205 DENNNADEPKVDENN
+205 DENNNEDEQ
-220 NADEPK
+220 
-226 VDEDNNADEPKKVD
+226 
-240 ENNNA
+240 
-245 DEKEDATK
+245 EDATK
-253 TNEGNKKETV
+253 INTVNKKETV
-263 ESNELDT
+263 QSNELDS

-304 ISYDA
+304 ISYDT

-381 TTEVAKKMAALA
+381 TSEIAKQMAALA
-393 NNEVTDST
+393 NSEVTDSA
-401 PRIGIGLSTVIIQPG
+401 PRIGIGLSTVVIQPG

-423 RKTYGFGIQYVRI
+423 RKTYGFGMQYVRI

>member
-1 LRSKLNYTE
+1 MRSKLNYTE

-57 IIVDSDV
+57 IIVDSDA
-64 INNKDQESESGNGEA
+64 INNKDVEPENGNGEV
-79 KENNNEVIEEVT
+79 KENNNEVVEEVT

-147 GISNN
+147 GISNK

-164 GREIVSD
+164 GREVVSD

-191 AEDSSD
+191 AEESSD
-197 ANSDKPKV
+197 TNSDKPKV
-205 DENNNADEPKVDENN
+205 EENNHEDEQQKNIIVAEESSDTVLDEPKVDENN
-220 NADEPK
+220 
-226 VDEDNNADEPKKVD
+226 DEDTIEINSLN
-240 ENNNA
+240 
-245 DEKEDATK
+245 K
-253 TNEGNKKETV
+253 TETV
-263 ESNELDT
+263 ESKELDT

-280 KDLKVISPAVQK
+280 KDLKVISPAVQT
-292 NAPRVSDVIIDA
+292 NAPKVSDVIIDA

-309 EGEVLLSGRGVE
+309 EGEVLLSGRGVV
-321 DQHIRIYVDNKPIKT
+321 DQHIRIYVDNKPVKT

-381 TTEVAKKMAALA
+381 TNQVAKQMAALA
-393 NNEVTDST
+393 NNEVADST
-401 PRIGIGLSTVIIQPG
+401 PQIGIGLSTVIIQPG

>member
-1 LRSKLNYTE
+1 MRSKLNYTE

-57 IIVDSDV
+57 IIVDSDA
-64 INNKDQESESGNGEA
+64 INNKDVESENGSGEV
-79 KENNNEVIEEVT
+79 KENNNEVVEEVT

-147 GISNN
+147 GISNK

-164 GREIVSD
+164 GREVVSD

-191 AEDSSD
+191 AEESSD

-205 DENNNADEPKVDENN
+205 EENNHEDEQQKNIIVAEESSDTVLDEPKVDENN
-220 NADEPK
+220 
-226 VDEDNNADEPKKVD
+226 DEDTIEINSLN
-240 ENNNA
+240 
-245 DEKEDATK
+245 K
-253 TNEGNKKETV
+253 TETV
-263 ESNELDT
+263 ESKELDT

-280 KDLKVISPAVQK
+280 KDLKVISPAVQT
-292 NAPRVSDVIIDA
+292 NAPKVSDVIIDA

-309 EGEVLLSGRGVE
+309 EGEVLLSGRGVV
-321 DQHIRIYVDNKPIKT
+321 DQHIRIYVDNKPVKT

-381 TTEVAKKMAALA
+381 TNQVAKQMAALA
-393 NNEVTDST
+393 NNEVADST
-401 PRIGIGLSTVIIQPG
+401 PQIGIGLSTVIIQPG

-423 RKTYGFGIQYVRI
+423 RKTYGFGMQYVRI

>member
-1 LRSKLNYTE
+1 MRSKLNYTE

-57 IIVDSDV
+57 IIVDSDA
-64 INNKDQESESGNGEA
+64 INNKDVESESGNGEV
-79 KENNNEVIEEVT
+79 KENNNEVVEEVT

-147 GISNN
+147 GISNK

-164 GREIVSD
+164 GREVVSD

-191 AEDSSD
+191 AEESSD

-205 DENNNADEPKVDENN
+205 EENNHEDEQQKNIIVAEESSDTVLDEPKVDENN
-220 NADEPK
+220 
-226 VDEDNNADEPKKVD
+226 DEDTIEINSLN
-240 ENNNA
+240 
-245 DEKEDATK
+245 K
-253 TNEGNKKETV
+253 TETV
-263 ESNELDT
+263 ESKELDT

-280 KDLKVISPAVQK
+280 KDLKVISPAVQT
-292 NAPRVSDVIIDA
+292 NAPKVSDVIIDA

-309 EGEVLLSGRGVE
+309 EGEVLLSGRGVV
-321 DQHIRIYVDNKPIKT
+321 DQHIRIYVDNKPVKT
-336 RSIEADGTW
+336 RSIKADGTW

-381 TTEVAKKMAALA
+381 TNQVAKQMAALA
-393 NNEVTDST
+393 NNEVADST
-401 PRIGIGLSTVIIQPG
+401 PQIGIGLSTVIIQPG

-423 RKTYGFGIQYVRI
+423 RKTYGFGMQYVRI

>member
-1 LRSKLNYTE
+1 MRSKLNYTE

-57 IIVDSDV
+57 IIVDSDA
-64 INNKDQESESGNGEA
+64 INNKDVESENGNGEV
-79 KENNNEVIEEVT
+79 KENNNEVVEEVA

-147 GISNN
+147 GISNK

-164 GREIVSD
+164 GREVVSD

-191 AEDSSD
+191 AEESSD
-197 ANSDKPKV
+197 ANSDKSKVEENNDEDEQHKNIIVAEESSDTVLDKPKV
-205 DENNNADEPKVDENN
+205 DKNN
-220 NADEPK
+220 
-226 VDEDNNADEPKKVD
+226 DEDTTEINSLN
-240 ENNNA
+240 
-245 DEKEDATK
+245 K
-253 TNEGNKKETV
+253 TETV
-263 ESNELDT
+263 ESKELDT

-280 KDLKVISPAVQK
+280 KDLKVISPAVQT
-292 NAPRVSDVIIDA
+292 NAPKVSDVIIDA

-351 IDAGVYILRIDQ
+351 IDSGVYILRIDQ
-363 LDSDG
+363 LDSEG

-381 TTEVAKKMAALA
+381 PEEIAKQMAALA
-393 NNEVTDST
+393 NTGGADST
-401 PRIGIGLSTVIIQPG
+401 PKVGIGLSTVIIQPG

-436 YHANK
+436 YHANR